1 MQPSPGHFATSS
13 KCPSMRHFCTF
24 ILIALL
30 VTSVNAQQVT
40 VTSINLPE
48 GSKVGELTGNI
59 NKGQV
64 IPMKW
69 AENSSVALVPGTRF
83 EQFNGNQVFYRIT
96 MPAASKINIKL
107 KAEEGKKIN
116 LYALRQSVQ
125 GDQQVPPN
133 VTSAISSEASYP
145 IYANLGG
152 GKRVQ
157 NKDKGY
163 REVEFIS
170 VNRPYSIL
178 IGVAGAEGEMAG
190 EFTLRIEIGSR

>member
-1 MQPSPGHFATSS
+1 M
-13 KCPSMRHFCTF
+13 
-24 ILIALL
+24 
-30 VTSVNAQQVT
+30 T
-40 VTSINLPE
+40 VTTLNLPE
-48 GSKVGELTGNI
+48 GSNVGEVNGNI
-59 NKGQV
+59 AKGWT

-69 AENSSVALVPGTRF
+69 AESSSVALVPATRF
-83 EQFNGNQVFYRIT
+83 EQFDGKQVFYRIT
-96 MPAASKINIKL
+96 MPAAAKINIKMRPQ
-107 KAEEGKKIN
+107 EGKKIN

-157 NKDKGY
+157 NEDKGY

-178 IGVAGAEGEMAG
+178 IGVSGAEGETEG
-190 EFTLRIEIGSR
+190 EFLLRIEMSAR